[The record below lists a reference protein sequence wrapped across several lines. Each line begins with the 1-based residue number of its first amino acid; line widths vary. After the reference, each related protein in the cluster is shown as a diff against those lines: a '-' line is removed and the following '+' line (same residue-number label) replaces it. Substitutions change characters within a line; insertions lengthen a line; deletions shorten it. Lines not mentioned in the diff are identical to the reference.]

1 MAPCPHTVLLSLARA
16 AKCNRH
22 GGGIDESLA
31 RERKIKR
38 RKRNFS
44 LDLEN
49 FIASISLSTNQP
61 FFKNCYLKNILC
73 RFFPISVKRIWHF
86 ATLSLAFR
94 EAPPPK
100 KKEEK
105 KRKKTKKFFLGNF
118 PKSVYPPQGFCEI
131 WENKRWNSGRKG
143 QFSEW
148 FF

>member
-49 FIASISLSTNQP
+49 LKVSISLSTLDFQRILESEEYEKFEKRP
-61 FFKNCYLKNILC
+61 FVIAHDK
-73 RFFPISVKRIWHF
+73 H
-86 ATLSLAFR
+86 
-94 EAPPPK
+94 
-100 KKEEK
+100 
-105 KRKKTKKFFLGNF
+105 
-118 PKSVYPPQGFCEI
+118 
-131 WENKRWNSGRKG
+131 
-143 QFSEW
+143 
-148 FF
+148 

>member
-49 FIASISLSTNQP
+49 LKVSISLSTLDFQR
-61 FFKNCYLKNILC
+61 ILE
-73 RFFPISVKRIWHF
+73 S
-86 ATLSLAFR
+86 
-94 EAPPPK
+94 
-100 KKEEK
+100 EEYE
-105 KRKKTKKFFLGNF
+105 KFEVIVEVEVGCAAL
-118 PKSVYPPQGFCEI
+118 PDLY
-131 WENKRWNSGRKG
+131 
-143 QFSEW
+143 
-148 FF
+148 

>member
-49 FIASISLSTNQP
+49 FIASISLSTLDLREWQETILFPMLIFESNK
-61 FFKNCYLKNILC
+61 KNLY
-73 RFFPISVKRIWHF
+73 P
-86 ATLSLAFR
+86 LSIF
-94 EAPPPK
+94 E
-100 KKEEK
+100 
-105 KRKKTKKFFLGNF
+105 
-118 PKSVYPPQGFCEI
+118 
-131 WENKRWNSGRKG
+131 SGRKKSVSTLIFG
-143 QFSEW
+143 RPCYHVTM
-148 FF
+148 